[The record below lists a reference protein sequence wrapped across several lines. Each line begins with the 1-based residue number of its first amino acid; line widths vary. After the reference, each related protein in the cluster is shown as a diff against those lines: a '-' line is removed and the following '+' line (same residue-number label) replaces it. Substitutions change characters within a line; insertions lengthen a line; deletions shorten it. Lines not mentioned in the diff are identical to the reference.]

1 MRHVFNKFIGND
13 YSFSRHGKAVNTH
26 WIDRMVVKPKEL
38 RNNSIE
44 TYKKAKAEHQDGVN
58 MNRHDQ
64 SSAIQKD
71 SLSHYGAEIAA
82 LAEQEIT
89 KALNSV
95 GFKCQTVK
103 K

>member
-1 MRHVFNKFIGND
+1 MNSDFLENE
-13 YSFSRHGKAVNTH
+13 YSFSHHSKAVNTY

-44 TYKKAKAEHQDGVN
+44 TYKKAKAEHQEDVN

-71 SLSHYGAEIAA
+71 SLNHYGAEIAA
-82 LAEQEIT
+82 LAEQEIV
-89 KALNSV
+89 KALNKQ
-95 GFKCQTVK
+95 GFKCRIAK

>member
-1 MRHVFNKFIGND
+1 MYSKFIEND
-13 YSFSRHGKAVNTH
+13 YSLSDKNKAVNTH
-26 WIDRMVVKPKEL
+26 WIDRMAVKPEEL
-38 RNNSIE
+38 RDNSIE
-44 TYKKAKAEHQDGVN
+44 TYKKAKAEHQEGVN

-71 SLSHYGAEIAA
+71 SLNHYGAEIAA

>member
-1 MRHVFNKFIGND
+1 MNSYFLEND
-13 YSFSRHGKAVNTH
+13 YSLNHKDKAVNTH
-26 WIDRMVVKPKEL
+26 WIDRMAVKPKEL

-44 TYKKAKAEHQDGVN
+44 TYKKAKAEHQEDVN
-58 MNRHDQ
+58 MNWHDQ

-71 SLSHYGAEIAA
+71 RLSHYGAEIAA

-95 GFKCQTVK
+95 GFKCRIAK